1 VNLVRFT
8 EPPNSDVRERLRSS
22 RGLSSTSVVLERLE
36 VVRTDR
42 VFSAA
47 RTVALGSVALRSR
60 TA

>member
-1 VNLVRFT
+1 
-8 EPPNSDVRERLRSS
+8 
-22 RGLSSTSVVLERLE
+22 VLDCLE

-47 RTVALGSVALRSR
+47 RTVALGRVALRSR